1 MKTIRFF
8 AVLLSAAVIAPASDD
23 ALAKW
28 RQGVSVHPASKHPGR
43 HSMHT
48 YFTVSPESPDGNWVL
63 FYSSTTPEGERGEI
77 VIANRRT
84 GQERIIAR
92 NIATEDAHR
101 VACQQWI
108 SNGKRVV
115 FHKFEGTEPVVMV
128 VDLDTGKQR
137 TLARGRL
144 VGFGQPKSD
153 LIPIYPPHWKNAAAR
168 KDLELLNVATGKI
181 ETIVTAEATLKAYPD
196 RIKKIFGEKPI
207 TLFFPDLSPDLKR
220 VYFKLSTPIS
230 EEFRS
235 KEASFREM
243 LVVYDME
250 KSKFLFIRDRWGHP
264 NWNQN
269 SRDILNVPNVIDN
282 SETGQAHPIP
292 GIPVLPGQH
301 LSFSFDG
308 KLFASDT
315 KLAID
320 APGNT
325 GNWRVVAA
333 DVNGNKLVV
342 LHEFDNSKGAKTW
355 RVSHPH
361 PAFSPDSK
369 RIYFNV
375 SSTEWTQLYVA
386 ESADS
391 AGGSTGELSKK

>member
-1 MKTIRFF
+1 MKAIGFF
-8 AVLLSAAVIAPASDD
+8 AVLLSALMTSSAAEDS
-23 ALAKW
+23 LAKW
-28 RQGVSVHPASKHPGR
+28 RNGVNIHLVSKQAGR

-48 YFTVSPESPDGNWVL
+48 YFTISPESPDGNWVL

-84 GQERIIAR
+84 GQERVIAR
-92 NIATEDAHR
+92 NIATEDGHR

-115 FHKFEGTEPVVMV
+115 FHNFEGNEPVVMV

-153 LIPIYPPHWKNAAAR
+153 LVPIYPPHWINAAGR

-196 RIKKIFGEKPI
+196 RIKKVFGEKPI
-207 TLFFPDLSPDLKR
+207 TLFFPHLSPDLKR
-220 VYFKLSTPIS
+220 VLYKLSTPTA
-230 EEFRS
+230 EDFRS

-250 KSKFLFIRDRWGHP
+250 RSKFLFIRDRWGHP
-264 NWNQN
+264 DWNPN
-269 SRDILNVPNVIDN
+269 SRDILNVPNVIDD
-282 SETGQAHPIP
+282 SQTGQAHPIP
-292 GIPVLPGQH
+292 GIPVLRGQH

-315 KLAID
+315 SFVPE
-320 APGNT
+320 APGRP
-325 GNWRVVAA
+325 GDWAVVAA
-333 DVNGNKLVV
+333 DVNGNNWVT
-342 LHEFDNSKGAKTW
+342 LHKFDNSRGAKTW

-386 ESADS
+386 ESNES
-391 AGGSTGELSKK
+391 ALQSKVLAKQ